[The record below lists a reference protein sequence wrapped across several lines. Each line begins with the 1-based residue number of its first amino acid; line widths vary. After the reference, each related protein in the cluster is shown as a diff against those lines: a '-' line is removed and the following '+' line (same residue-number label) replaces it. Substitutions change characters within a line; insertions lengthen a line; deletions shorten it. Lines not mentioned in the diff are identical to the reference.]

1 MTHFKEC
8 AITEGVIYILGEAVV
23 IRGTW
28 YETNHYIIRYDTVFF
43 MTKMLKQLIYCI
55 SISQIIFSENVDN
68 EEQEDRRN
76 LSTDILD
83 YVLQALNYE

>member
-1 MTHFKEC
+1 M
-8 AITEGVIYILGEAVV
+8 I
-23 IRGTW
+23 
-28 YETNHYIIRYDTVFF
+28 
-43 MTKMLKQLIYCI
+43 KMLKQLIYCI

-83 YVLQALNYE
+83 YVLQALNYEWKKNILSLLLFLHANILTL

>member
-1 MTHFKEC
+1 
-8 AITEGVIYILGEAVV
+8 
-23 IRGTW
+23 
-28 YETNHYIIRYDTVFF
+28 

-55 SISQIIFSENVDN
+55 SISQIIFSESVDN

-83 YVLQALNYE
+83 YVLQALNYEWKKNILSLLLFLHLYS

>member
-1 MTHFKEC
+1 M
-8 AITEGVIYILGEAVV
+8 I
-23 IRGTW
+23 
-28 YETNHYIIRYDTVFF
+28 
-43 MTKMLKQLIYCI
+43 KMLKQLIYCI

-83 YVLQALNYE
+83 YVLQALNYEWKKNILSLLLFLHLYS

>member
-1 MTHFKEC
+1 
-8 AITEGVIYILGEAVV
+8 
-23 IRGTW
+23 
-28 YETNHYIIRYDTVFF
+28 

-83 YVLQALNYE
+83 YVLQALSYEWKKNILSLLLFLHLYS